1 MKRMNG
7 SKQSIRRNSK
17 CSNASNNN
25 NNSSCRAVNSN
36 AIKSTVKSNSSV
48 NANNNV
54 DDAHNNN
61 NNATNATKVNAEII
75 CNNCQNYVMKSALQ
89 FTNCNHIICISCI
102 CVNLLKQTFSPIQ
115 SLNNNITNNTDNN
128 IVTLTCPCLTG
139 TCSIPL
145 DKLLQLT
152 EINETCL
159 QHGEQ
164 ITCPKCD
171 VWASQ
176 YTYSKYCKSHS
187 DCMITFFCKQC
198 QLNICNIC
206 NEQLH
211 STHDVINLDEYARDI
226 DELRMNTFT
235 NKTFSE
241 FDSHLKKVMNTF
253 QTELNQE
260 QSYTITKIDDIISQ
274 LTSIKTKYISLIT
287 SKQQAIH
294 NMFRIIKYSY
304 YYYYKTLFAKQND
317 YFNLQFLMQ
326 NKFELQNVSLQVDSD
341 LNEQLTKCMNIVQHV
356 NTILSSSSSLNDIQ
370 CKLNV
375 RNLYSHLSAEM
386 RGHSG
391 YVFNVVQLNRQL
403 IASCSDD
410 KKIIIWNVNTTQKV
424 KEIDHAHNSAVYSL
438 CAIPSLNTF
447 VSGSFGEMKIWSYDN
462 TNDINEVKVIK
473 SAHDNY
479 ITKLKTITYNIKQL
493 LLVSCS
499 EDFLIKLWDVYLS
512 YKCVFVLKGHSDNIG
527 NIISYSSNSDNSSHL
542 QLVSCSSDRSLKFWD
557 IPSCECISTIDNAH
571 TSPIYAIILLRDGN
585 TIVTGAYR
593 DIKIWNTSQHKCDI
607 VFSEKNT
614 GVYDIVQVDDTKIAS
629 CSYKIINIWDINE
642 KRYLYSLTAHDNFI
656 TCLLILSNG
665 DNRLVSCSDDSSIKI
680 WE

>member
-1 MKRMNG
+1 MKRMN
-7 SKQSIRRNSK
+7 SNKHTTVKRNSK
-17 CSNASNNN
+17 CSSNSNSNNN
-25 NNSSCRAVNSN
+25 NSCRTVNTN
-36 AIKSTVKSNSSV
+36 TIKTTIKNNSLL
-48 NANNNV
+48 
-54 DDAHNNN
+54 DDMKNY
-61 NNATNATKVNAEII
+61 TKVNTEII

-89 FTNCNHIICISCI
+89 FGNCNHIICISCI

-115 SLNNNITNNTDNN
+115 SLNNNDNNN
-128 IVTLTCPCLTG
+128 IVTLTCPCSYG

-145 DKLLQLT
+145 EQLLQLT
-152 EINETCL
+152 EVHETCL
-159 QHGEQ
+159 EHGEQ

-176 YTYSKYCKSHS
+176 YTYSKYCKTHS
-187 DCMITFFCKQC
+187 ECMITFFCKQC
-198 QLNICNIC
+198 QLNICN
-206 NEQLH
+206 EQSH
-211 STHDVINLDEYARDI
+211 SSHDVINLDEYAREI

-253 QTELNQE
+253 QTELNE
-260 QSYTITKIDDIISQ
+260 EHNYTIAKIDDIISQ
-274 LTSIKTKYISLIT
+274 LTSIKTKYTALIT
-287 SKQQAIH
+287 SKHKAIQ
-294 NMFRIIKYSY
+294 NMFTIIKYSY

-341 LNEQLTKCMNIVQHV
+341 LNEQLTKCMNIVQRV
-356 NTILSSSSSLNDIQ
+356 NVSSSSSSLNEIQ

-386 RGHSG
+386 RGHNG

-410 KKIIIWNVNTTQKV
+410 KKIIIWNVYTTQKV

-447 VSGSFGEMKIWSYDN
+447 ASGSFGEIKIWSYDN
-462 TNDINEVKVIK
+462 NSNTNDVSEVKVIK

-479 ITKLKTITYNIKQL
+479 ITKLKTITYNTKQL
-493 LLVSCS
+493 LLASCS

-512 YKCVFVLKGHSDNIG
+512 YRCVFVLKGHSDNIG
-527 NIISYSSNSDNSSHL
+527 NIISYSNTNDNTHL
-542 QLVSCSSDRSLKFWD
+542 QIVSCSSDKSLKFWD

-571 TSPIYAIILLRDGN
+571 TSPIYAIVLLRDNN

-593 DIKIWNTSQHKCDI
+593 DIKIWNTSQHKCDV

-614 GVYDIVQVDDTKIAS
+614 GVYDIVQVDETKIAS
-629 CSYKIINIWDINE
+629 CSYKAINIWDINE

-656 TCLLILSNG
+656 TCLLILSYG
-665 DNRLVSCSDDSSIKI
+665 DNRLVSSSDDSLIRI